1 MSERDLHDGVRARRV
16 TIGCILRSNPE
27 AAAEL
32 NDLQELIGAADHA
45 LLQTDDMDVLLV
57 VLPDLQLGAR
67 VQQIVQ
73 PAAVDLVETDTHMQM
88 PELRLNPHKI
98 TCSISLKISRAPR

>member
-1 MSERDLHDGVRARRV
+1 MPERDLHDGVRARRV
-16 TIGCILRSNPE
+16 TICCILRSNPKPT
-27 AAAEL
+27 AEL
-32 NDLQELIGAADHA
+32 NHLQELIGAADHA

-73 PAAVDLVETDTHMQM
+73 PAAVDLVKTDTHMQM
-88 PELRLNPHKI
+88 PELRLNPLKI
-98 TCSISLKISRAPR
+98 TCSISLKISRAPK